1 MTLILTNEEIE
12 SCFTLEECFR
22 ALEPAFI
29 DLGNGAAANLPRQDL
44 LVPGPLEGSYHG
56 LKSAG
61 GSIPRFGVTA
71 ARLTSDIVTWPEVDG
86 ERRRVK
92 VPLAMGNKYVGLVF
106 LFSTAT
112 GELLAIFP
120 DGLVQAIRVGVTNAL
135 SAKYMGRPE
144 SSVLGLYGSGW
155 QARAG
160 LLAMCSAM
168 PIRQVRVF
176 SPTVG
181 HRRRFADEMNGQV
194 NAEVRTVDTPA
205 DAAHGADIVL
215 LATNALVP
223 FFPADWIH
231 DGMHIATVRLQRDDR
246 GRIASLRPGGGV
258 QSRGGP
264 AGDAARGGRANPG
277 GRRGRLPP
285 GGVARHRGRLE
296 HQAGAGRAHGRQG
309 SDTAESGRGNLHA
322 QLRGVG
328 ASIRC
333 GGSAYLRAGTG
344 TRAGKRAAH
353 GVVLAGPALVGG
365 DVVRCRITFR

>member
-22 ALEPAFI
+22 VMEPAFI

-44 LVPGPLEGSYHG
+44 LVPGPLDGSYHG

-135 SAKYMGRPE
+135 SAKYMARPE

-155 QARAG
+155 QARSG

-168 PIRQVRVF
+168 PIREVRVY
-176 SPTVG
+176 SPTEE
-181 HRRRFADEMNGQV
+181 HRRGFAAEMNGQV
-194 NAEVRTVDTPA
+194 DAEVVAMDVA
-205 DAAHGADIVL
+205 EEAARGTDIVL
-215 LATNALVP
+215 LATNALAA
-223 FFPADWIH
+223 FFPAGWIR
-231 DGMHIATVRLQRDDR
+231 DGMHIATVRSSEMTVDALLRCDR
-246 GRIASLRPGGGV
+246 LVVS
-258 QSRGGP
+258 SRE
-264 AGDAARGGRANPG
+264 AARLVTLAGEEENIPESGQGDYGRKELHGTEADWSGKPELG
-277 GRRGRLPP
+277 E
-285 GGVARHRGRLE
+285 VM
-296 HQAGAGRAHGRQG
+296 AGRAPKRQSPGEVTCMLNYVGLGLQFAAAGARIYELAKQRGLGRELPTEWFSQ
-309 SDTAESGRGNLHA
+309 DLH
-322 QLRGVG
+322 
-328 ASIRC
+328 S
-333 GGSAYLRAGTG
+333 
-344 TRAGKRAAH
+344 
-353 GVVLAGPALVGG
+353 
-365 DVVRCRITFR
+365 

>member
-61 GSIPRFGVTA
+61 GSIPRLGVTA

-112 GELLAIFP
+112 SELLAIFP

-135 SAKYMGRPE
+135 SAKHMARPE

-155 QARAG
+155 QARSG

-168 PIRQVRVF
+168 PIREVRVY
-176 SPTVG
+176 SPTVE
-181 HRRRFADEMNGQV
+181 HRRRFAGEMNAQV
-194 NAEVRTVDTPA
+194 NAEVWAVDVPE
-205 DAAHGADIVL
+205 DAARDADIVL

-223 FFPADWIH
+223 FFPADWIRE
-231 DGMHIATVRLQRDDR
+231 GMHIATVRSSEMTVDALLRCDR
-246 GRIASLRPGGGV
+246 VVVS
-258 QSRGGP
+258 SRE
-264 AGDAARGGRANPG
+264 AARLVTLPG
-277 GRRGRLPP
+277 EEERIPEAGEGDYRREEL
-285 GGVARHRGRLE
+285 RGTEADWSRKPDLGE
-296 HQAGAGRAHGRQG
+296 LMAGKAATRQSPAEVTCMLNYVGLGLQFAAAGARIYELAQ
-309 SDTAESGRGNLHA
+309 ERGLGKELPTEWFSQDLH
-322 QLRGVG
+322 
-328 ASIRC
+328 S
-333 GGSAYLRAGTG
+333 
-344 TRAGKRAAH
+344 
-353 GVVLAGPALVGG
+353 
-365 DVVRCRITFR
+365 

>member
-22 ALEPAFI
+22 VMEPAFI
-29 DLGNGAAANLPRQDL
+29 DLGSGAAANLPRQDL

-135 SAKYMGRPE
+135 SAKYMARPE
-144 SSVLGLYGSGW
+144 SAVLGLYGSGW
-155 QARAG
+155 QARSG

-168 PIRQVRVF
+168 PIREVRVY
-176 SPTVG
+176 SPTG
-181 HRRRFADEMNGQV
+181 EHRRGFAREMDERV
-194 NAEVRTVDTPA
+194 EAAVRAVDLPEHVA
-205 DAAHGADIVL
+205 DGADIAL
-215 LATNALVP
+215 LTTNALKP
-223 FFPADWIH
+223 FFPEEWVR
-231 DGMHIATVRLQRDDR
+231 DGMHIATVRSSEMSVGALLRCDR
-246 GRIASLRPGGGV
+246 VVVS
-258 QSRGGP
+258 SRE
-264 AGDAARGGRANPG
+264 AARLVTLPGEEEHIPEAGQGDYRREELEGTEADWSKKPELAEVMAGKVAGRESEAEVTCMLNYVG
-277 GRRGRLPP
+277 LGLQF
-285 GGVARHRGRLE
+285 AA
-296 HQAGAGRAHGRQG
+296 AGARIYELAKERGLGRELPTEWFSQDQH
-309 SDTAESGRGNLHA
+309 S
-322 QLRGVG
+322 
-328 ASIRC
+328 
-333 GGSAYLRAGTG
+333 
-344 TRAGKRAAH
+344 
-353 GVVLAGPALVGG
+353 
-365 DVVRCRITFR
+365 

>member
-22 ALEPAFI
+22 VMEPAFV

-92 VPLAMGNKYVGLVF
+92 VPLAMGSKYVGLVF

-135 SAKYMGRPE
+135 SAKYMAQPE

-155 QARAG
+155 QARSG

-168 PIRQVRVF
+168 PIREVRVY
-176 SPTVG
+176 SPTAE
-181 HRRRFADEMNGQV
+181 HRRRFATEMNGQV
-194 NAEVRTVDTPA
+194 DAEVLSFEGPREVAQCA
-205 DAAHGADIVL
+205 DVVL
-215 LATNALVP
+215 LATNALAP
-223 FFPADWIH
+223 FFPAEWIR
-231 DGMHIATVRLQRDDR
+231 DGMHIATVRSSEMTVDALLRCDR
-246 GRIASLRPGGGV
+246 VVVS
-258 QSRGGP
+258 SRE
-264 AGDAARGGRANPG
+264 AARLVTLPG
-277 GRRGRLPP
+277 EEERIPELGQGDYQREELQGTAADWTRKPELGEVMA
-285 GGVARHRGRLE
+285 GKVATRESPAEVTCMLNYVGLGL
-296 HQAGAGRAHGRQG
+296 QFAAAGARIYELAKERGLGRELPTEWFSQ
-309 SDTAESGRGNLHA
+309 DLH
-322 QLRGVG
+322 
-328 ASIRC
+328 S
-333 GGSAYLRAGTG
+333 
-344 TRAGKRAAH
+344 
-353 GVVLAGPALVGG
+353 
-365 DVVRCRITFR
+365 